1 MSVDMSLDEY
11 SMWWLVGAV
20 CLISCCEAW
29 FQLRSRDDD
38 GYDDDNARHTPPASS
53 TTTTQRL
60 IKVEIKD

>member
-53 TTTTQRL
+53 TATTQRL